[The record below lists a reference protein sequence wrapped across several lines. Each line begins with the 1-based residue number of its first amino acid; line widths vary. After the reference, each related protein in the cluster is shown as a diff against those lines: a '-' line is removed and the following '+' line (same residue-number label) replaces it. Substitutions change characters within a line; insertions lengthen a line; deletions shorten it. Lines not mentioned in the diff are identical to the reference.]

1 MQLLCQAGLTN
12 PLLFRLTQ
20 GNGPKMEERLD
31 TTLMCR
37 EKFHEKE
44 LLTSFCKQCKVC
56 ICDKCRQTRHNHH
69 TTVDIHQAAEEPKAD
84 IEEIVEEMKREIAYH
99 TERVERTKESLRR
112 SRERIATARN
122 KVVKCVQELIRLLHE
137 HEKTMLTSLDA
148 IDGKEQREHAAQLD
162 HFEISRNQLQ
172 ELVEWCESIL
182 QRKRSAEILQAH
194 IVLIRRSRGLL
205 NAEKLKIYKPSHV
218 RYEKCKEHVENVRSA
233 VPAVGRVVASNTDPL
248 QSVAEGK
255 ALHEGDVG
263 RESTIKVMTKDAG
276 GDQCYDENDKILMTV
291 RSPAGEEQKLM
302 SPLGKNGE
310 YSVTFIPQ
318 CVGQHEVLIAVNG
331 DPLAGS
337 PWRIHVTSHH
347 YKPSFSFGLH
357 GKGRGLFK
365 WPCSIAIDDGWRYVA
380 VADRKRV
387 QLFDKTGNYLKDIG
401 ANKVTEPLSVA
412 FTKSNNLLVVAS
424 ETIFC
429 FKKTDNRRLY
439 KYEAKVINKHLMSPR
454 HLTIAHDGR
463 VVLCN
468 SGSGD
473 DTVKVLSSDASQL
486 LLTISDPDR
495 RTPRHAVCH
504 QNRIFVSYYH
514 ANNVY
519 VFNDNGV
526 FLYSI
531 GTSETGDEL
540 LNSPVSFAI
549 DRFNNLVVCDQRAR
563 LQIFTLD
570 GKFVSKIE
578 GEHTGLN
585 SPNSVAV
592 SSDGK
597 LFVTDENE
605 NCVHVFQ

>member
-1 MQLLCQAGLTN
+1 
-12 PLLFRLTQ
+12 
-20 GNGPKMEERLD
+20 MEEILD
-31 TTLMCR
+31 TTFMCR
-37 EKFHEKE
+37 EKFHENE

-69 TTVDIHQAAEEPKAD
+69 TTVDIHQAAEEHKVD

-137 HEKTMLTSLDA
+137 HEKTMITSLDA
-148 IDGKEQREHAAQLD
+148 IDGKEHREHIAQLD

-172 ELVEWCESIL
+172 EHVELCEGIL

-194 IVLIRRSRGLL
+194 KVLIGRSRGLL
-205 NAEKLKIYKPSHV
+205 NADKLNIYKSSHV
-218 RYEKCKEHVENVRSA
+218 RYEKCKEQVENVRSA
-233 VPAVGRVVASNTDPL
+233 VPAVGRVLVSNTDPL
-248 QSVAEGK
+248 QSFAKGK

-263 RESTIKVMTKDAG
+263 SEATIRVMTKDAG
-276 GDQCYDENDKILMTV
+276 GDQCYDENDKICMTV
-291 RSPAGEEQKLM
+291 RSPAGEEQYRMRALRN
-302 SPLGKNGE
+302 NGE
-310 YSVTFIPQ
+310 YSVTFKPR

-347 YKPSFSFGLH
+347 YKPSFSFGSH
-357 GKGRGLFK
+357 GKGRGQLK
-365 WPCSIAIDDGWRYVA
+365 RPCSIAINDSWNHVA

-387 QLFDKTGNYLKDIG
+387 QLFNSTGNYLKDIG

-412 FTKSNNLLVVAS
+412 FSKSNKLVVIS
-424 ETIFC
+424 SGTIFC
-429 FKKTDNRRLY
+429 FRNTYSRELY
-439 KYEAKVINKHLMSPR
+439 KYDGKIINKHVMSPR
-454 HLTIAHDGR
+454 HVTIARDGR

-468 SGSGD
+468 SGWFD
-473 DTVKVLSSDASQL
+473 DTVKVLSSDGSQL

-495 RTPRHAVCH
+495 RTPRFAVCH
-504 QNRIFVSYYH
+504 QNSIFVSYYN
-514 ANNVY
+514 ANSVY
-519 VFNDNGV
+519 VFKDNGV

-540 LNSPVSFAI
+540 LNCPVSFAV
-549 DRFNNLVVCDQRAR
+549 DSFNNLVMCDQRAR

-570 GKFVSKIE
+570 GKFVSKI

>member
-1 MQLLCQAGLTN
+1 M
-12 PLLFRLTQ
+12 
-20 GNGPKMEERLD
+20 D
-31 TTLMCR
+31 TTFMCR
-37 EKFHEKE
+37 EKFHENE

-69 TTVDIHQAAEEPKAD
+69 TTVDIQHAAEQNKVD
-84 IEEIVEEMKREIAYH
+84 IEKIVEEMKREIAYH

-122 KVVKCVQELIRLLHE
+122 KVVKSVQDLIRLLHE
-137 HEKTMLTSLDA
+137 HEKTMITSLDA

-162 HFEISRNQLQ
+162 HYEISRNQLQ
-172 ELVEWCESIL
+172 EHVEWCEGIL

-194 IVLIRRSRGLL
+194 NVLIGRARGLL
-205 NAEKLKIYKPSHV
+205 NAEKLNIYKSSHV

-233 VPAVGRVVASNTDPL
+233 VPKVGRVVVSNTDPL

-263 RESTIKVMTKDAG
+263 SEATIKLTTKDAG
-276 GDQCYDENDKILMTV
+276 GDQCYDENDRIYMTV
-291 RSPAGEEQKLM
+291 RSPAGEEQYCI
-302 SPLGKNGE
+302 SELGKNGE
-310 YSVTFIPQ
+310 YSVTFMPQ
-318 CVGQHEVLIAVNG
+318 CVGEHEVLIVVNG
-331 DPLAGS
+331 DPLTGS
-337 PWRIHVTSHH
+337 PWPVHVTAHR
-347 YKPSFSFGLH
+347 YKPSFFFGSY
-357 GKGRGLFK
+357 GKGRGQFK
-365 WPCSIAIDDGWRYVA
+365 WPCSIAIDNLNYVA

-387 QLFDKTGNYLKDIG
+387 QLFSRRGRYVKDIG
-401 ANKVTEPLSVA
+401 ANKVTEPSSVA
-412 FTKSNNLLVVAS
+412 FTKSNKLVVVAS

-429 FKKTDNRRLY
+429 FKNTYRQLY
-439 KYEAKVINKHLMSPR
+439 KYEGKIVNKHVMSPR
-454 HLTIAHDGR
+454 RVTIASDGR
-463 VVLCN
+463 MIQCN
-468 SGSGD
+468 SGCGD
-473 DTVKVLSSDASQL
+473 YTVKVLSSDGSQL
-486 LLTISDPDR
+486 LLTISDPDH
-495 RTPRHAVCH
+495 RTPRYAVCH
-504 QNRIFVSYYH
+504 QNRIFVSYYD

-540 LNSPVSFAI
+540 LNSPVSFAV

-592 SSDGK
+592 SSDGR
-597 LFVTDENE
+597 LFVTDRNE
-605 NCVHVFQ
+605 HCVHVFQ